1 MVFQKKVHAYVLANY
16 KHPINI
22 NYLVKLLKGNLPRLM
37 KHITATNKLKKEW
50 GIYTKISGTEITE
63 DENRIVKNLQELLG
77 LEHKMFVERKS
88 TLD

>member
-1 MVFQKKVHAYVLANY
+1 MDL
-16 KHPINI
+16 
-22 NYLVKLLKGNLPRLM
+22 LLKGTLPRLM
-37 KHITATNKLKKEW
+37 KHINTTNKLKKEW